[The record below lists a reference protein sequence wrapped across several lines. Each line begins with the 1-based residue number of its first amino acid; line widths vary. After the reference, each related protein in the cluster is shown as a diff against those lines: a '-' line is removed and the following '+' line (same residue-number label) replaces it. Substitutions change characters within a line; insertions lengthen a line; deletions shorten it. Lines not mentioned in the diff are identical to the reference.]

1 MQQSPFGDERLEC
14 VRRSKGR
21 RICHSALP
29 HPGALRPPC
38 GLSILNPTMWLICSH
53 ESDQCWSSWLS
64 MRLHQLAAAE
74 RIDLEPPA
82 SCRPAAA
89 CLLASARSWMPRVQ
103 ATFAVSPAA
112 SLRPL
117 VAAGVSLC
125 LPQCRTPRGA
135 TQVSGRGCLR
145 AWYATCLQF
154 TGIWSSRVDGKA
166 KRCTLRQHTSE
177 MSDLVPRPAAKAG
190 LPGAGT
196 RASREGRCG
205 RRQPAWRCCWRRW
218 RFQLPLP
225 PLHAR
230 PGLMLG

>member
-1 MQQSPFGDERLEC
+1 MCAAKQG
-14 VRRSKGR
+14 
-21 RICHSALP
+21 SA
-29 HPGALRPPC
+29 H
-38 GLSILNPTMWLICSH
+38 LSL
-53 ESDQCWSSWLS
+53 
-64 MRLHQLAAAE
+64 
-74 RIDLEPPA
+74 
-82 SCRPAAA
+82 RPAAPRRLAPALRSVDPEPYNVADLFTRVRSVLVFMVEHEAASTRGSGAYRPRATGVLPPRRGVPAGVCTLVDAASPSDLCCLA
-89 CLLASARSWMPRVQ
+89 CSISPTACCCGSVPV
-103 ATFAVSPAA
+103 PAA
-112 SLRPL
+112 VPH
-117 VAAGVSLC
+117 
-125 LPQCRTPRGA
+125 PRGA

-145 AWYATCLQF
+145 AGYATCLQF

-218 RFQLPLP
+218 RFQPPLP